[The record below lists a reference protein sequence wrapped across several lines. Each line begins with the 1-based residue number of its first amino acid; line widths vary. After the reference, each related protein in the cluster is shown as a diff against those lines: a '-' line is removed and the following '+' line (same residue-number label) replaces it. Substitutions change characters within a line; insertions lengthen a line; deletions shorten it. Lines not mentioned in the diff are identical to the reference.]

1 MKIGEVARECGVSVD
16 TIRHY
21 EAKGVLDAA
30 SRDASGYRHYP
41 PDVIERVRLI
51 RRALKLGF
59 LLDELG
65 RIFRRRAEGKAPCR
79 EVRALAERKLHDVDA
94 RISELIA
101 LRDSLASTIENWD
114 QRLSATAEGEAAHL
128 LEDLR

>member
-1 MKIGEVARECGVSVD
+1 MKIGDVARECGVSVD

-21 EAKGVLDAA
+21 EAKGVIAAA
-30 SRDASGYRHYP
+30 SRDASDYRHYQ

-59 LLDELG
+59 LLDELS

-79 EVRALAERKLHDVDA
+79 EVRALAERKLHDVEA
-94 RISELIA
+94 RIAELIA
-101 LRDSLASTIENWD
+101 LRDSLASTIATWD